1 MVIESI
7 LLHEWLAWS
16 LTRRVAVWLCCSM
29 PSIGGASK
37 EVGSKKRMVKP
48 SSHPIASPSSLPD
61 RRPERRKEN
70 VKQSKATKVTE
81 ISRLF

>member
-1 MVIESI
+1 
-7 LLHEWLAWS
+7 
-16 LTRRVAVWLCCSM
+16 M

-61 RRPERRKEN
+61 RRPERRKEKGKCKA
-70 VKQSKATKVTE
+70 KQSKAKQQ
-81 ISRLF
+81 R